1 MCIVPRHPGVEKG
14 RSTCHDFL
22 QVLKRKMPPFSPRLL
37 FQQVA
42 QELLRRIRSGDLHD
56 LLPGEETL
64 AGQIGVS
71 RPVLRQ
77 ALDELRRQGI
87 VATAKG
93 KRTRILQPGSA
104 RERGRGLPSPLKRR
118 RLLVLGPFP
127 PPAARHLETPVLD
140 LLQSRLEKRG
150 WLWEEH
156 FGKALGS
163 PRGARTLLQQLWE
176 QSRADCALLI
186 GSTAEMQAWAVR
198 EAIPALVLGSP
209 AEGCP
214 LPFVDVHYD
223 ALGWHAGG
231 RFAAAGRRRITVFTH
246 CPLRMGDRATLRGLR
261 NFAATT
267 ARALEIVEV
276 EVRPASLVSQL
287 EGISRIA
294 ATHGWLFLFPAD
306 AITAY
311 THLLA
316 SGHRF
321 PGEIAILSREAF
333 PWIGAMTPSL
343 AHYRANHHLLVQR
356 SVAILDKLAL
366 GVTGLKGAAIM
377 PQFVPGETLPIQGMS
392 AP

>member
-1 MCIVPRHPGVEKG
+1 
-14 RSTCHDFL
+14 
-22 QVLKRKMPPFSPRLL
+22 MPPFSPRLL

-93 KRTRILQPGSA
+93 KRSRILQPGVA
-104 RERGRGLPSPLKRR
+104 RERSSLSLPSPTKRH

-127 PPAARHLETPVLD
+127 PPVARHLETPVLD
-140 LLQSRLEKRG
+140 LLQSRLEKKG

-156 FGKALGS
+156 FGKPLGS
-163 PRGARTLLQQLWE
+163 PRGARTLLQQLWQ

-186 GSTAEMQAWAVR
+186 GSTAEMQAWAMR
-198 EAIPALVLGSP
+198 EAIPALVLGSL
-209 AEGCP
+209 AEGST

-231 RFAAAGRRRITVFTH
+231 RFAAAGRRRITVFTRH
-246 CPLRMGDRATLRGLR
+246 PLRMGDRATLRGLR
-261 NFAATT
+261 NFT
-267 ARALEIVEV
+267 ASTAGALEIVEA

-287 EGISRIA
+287 EGISKIA
-294 ATHGWLFLFPAD
+294 VPHGWLFLFPAD

-321 PGEIAILSREAF
+321 PGEVAIISREAF
-333 PWIGAMTPSL
+333 PWIAAMTPSL
-343 AHYRANHHLLVQR
+343 AHYQANHRLLVQR
-356 SVAILDKLAL
+356 SAAILDKLAH

-377 PQFVPGETLPIQGMS
+377 PQFVSGETLPIQGVS
-392 AP
+392 LP